1 MVPRFS
7 CCLDIGAPR
16 AAAAAAAAAAAPEG
30 ASVPEAAAEKLPCLC
45 LQQRHLVLQHL
56 GGAGQGLIGA
66 RVEMLPQ
73 VRHELVADTV
83 AAVSEAG
90 GQGGKMRLGHRP
102 ISVIREESEL

>member
-1 MVPRFS
+1 MVPLPSR
-7 CCLDIGAPR
+7 CLDVGAPR
-16 AAAAAAAAAAAPEG
+16 AAAAAAAVAPGG
-30 ASVPEAAAEKLPCLC
+30 AGVPDAAAEKLPRLR
-45 LQQRHLVLQHL
+45 LEQRHLILQHL
-56 GGAGQGLIGA
+56 GGAGQGLVGA
-66 RVEMLPQ
+66 RVKVLPQ